1 MIIRIEG
8 RNLPGA
14 NCNPSPGAGP
24 YENVHVG
31 IGDRDASFELFRG
44 DAKAANWEVEVR
56 VVSVPDGAYDFRGPL
71 VRGPRGD
78 RHIYL
83 NWGTVDADGAFHLF
97 RRAKVML
104 SDIPPELIDAAAN
117 SGGRLRCRVEL
128 TDAKGNPTC
137 ARFRPAEIDWSVDR
151 AAAPLSPEA

>member
-8 RNLPGA
+8 WNLPGA
-14 NCNPSPGAGP
+14 NCSPSPDAGP
-24 YENVHVG
+24 HENVHVG

-44 DAKAANWEVEVR
+44 DARAALWEVAVR
-56 VVSVPDGAYDFRGPL
+56 VVSISDGAYDFRGPL
-71 VRGPRGD
+71 VRGTRGD

-83 NWGTVDADGAFHLF
+83 NWGTVGVDGAFHLF

-104 SDIPPELIDAAAN
+104 SGIPTELIDAAA
-117 SGGRLRCRVEL
+117 SPGGRLRCRVEL

-137 ARFRPAEIDWSVDR
+137 ARFRPAEIDWSVDH
-151 AAAPLSPEA
+151 AAAP